1 MGDHIKRCGNSFRRL
16 ACGPTLLGPQRGTR
30 RRERRPKG
38 DCGTREMRKHRV
50 DEESPSLARHRTAH
64 VLENPWL
71 QLMVPV
77 RQGVAYGVRIGAQLP
92 RRGSPASHDFAP
104 VPDAHTCQRRPA
116 IHDDVGGIRTTHK
129 NTAAAA
135 DCRHPY
141 PCKYM
146 GSDGWNYNRRFGGA
160 PSALRRLQLAGA
172 RPGDQ
177 NAKLIRPIAPRAR
190 SCGAG
195 RGASLRRGAR
205 SSANVVT
212 SACIGQ

>member
-77 RQGVAYGVRIGAQLP
+77 RQGVAYGVRIGDQLP

-104 VPDAHTCQRRPA
+104 ALTPTPA
-116 IHDDVGGIRTTHK
+116 SAGPPFTT
-129 NTAAAA
+129 TWVAFAQPT
-135 DCRHPY
+135 RI
-141 PCKYM
+141 
-146 GSDGWNYNRRFGGA
+146 
-160 PSALRRLQLAGA
+160 RRLLPTVDTHTPASTWGAMAGTTTVA
-172 RPGDQ
+172 LEALP
-177 NAKLIRPIAPRAR
+177 PP
-190 SCGAG
+190 CGA
-195 RGASLRRGAR
+195 
-205 SSANVVT
+205 SS
-212 SACIGQ
+212 